1 MLRIPKNV
9 PSPWYRLGCLN
20 WEGDYPY
27 APDVQFRLWHDGEH
41 LYIEYQ
47 VSERTVRALQDQP
60 GQAVFKDSCVEF
72 FIMPA
77 PLTDRHYYNFE
88 WNAGGVLYLACRTSR
103 QDPEP
108 APPQVLASVRAES
121 SLGPAPFPERPF
133 EGTWTMKVTIPCSAL
148 FRAGIQTWEGLRAK
162 ANVYKCGDGLQVPH
176 FLTWAPI
183 DTPAP
188 DYHRPEFFDDVIFE

>member
-1 MLRIPKNV
+1 MLHIPKNV

-133 EGTWTMKVTIPCSAL
+133 EGTWTMKVTTGNSNQNITVFTKCS
-148 FRAGIQTWEGLRAK
+148 RCNDVQTMPTLE
-162 ANVYKCGDGLQVPH
+162 KCGCECV
-176 FLTWAPI
+176 
-183 DTPAP
+183 
-188 DYHRPEFFDDVIFE
+188 YHT